1 MKYLNY
7 TTDDFLSDDAF
18 VNWVLHSENEAFWL
32 HFLNENPLQKPTI
45 DKARDFIQAAKQ
57 VDYPAL
63 TPSVKMA
70 MWSHIQEG
78 IAQEAK
84 PIPTVR
90 LWRIAAAVAF
100 LAVAGGA
107 LFYFLNKTTPS
118 VLTGENNIAKVVTTE
133 YQQRKQLTLP
143 DGSIVTL
150 NAHSNLKVSD
160 NWDDTRTREVW
171 LDGEAFFE
179 VVKKPNTGAAK
190 FVVHTSQLSVE
201 VLGTAFNVKTRRGAT
216 EVVLQSGKVRL
227 KKTNNNNFKEIEMSP
242 GERIKVVEELPT
254 PIIAEKVETEK
265 ITAWTNGKI
274 IFDNTPLL
282 EVAKAIEDHFG
293 YIVTIADK
301 DLTTK
306 LYTGELLTDSPDVFF
321 TILSKT
327 LNINID
333 INGKNLILKRK

>member
-1 MKYLNY
+1 MEYKNY
-7 TTDDFLSDDAF
+7 ITDDFLSDDAF

-57 VDYPAL
+57 VDYPVL
-63 TPSVKMA
+63 TPSVKTA

-78 IAQEAK
+78 MAQEAK
-84 PIPTVR
+84 PMPRLR

-100 LAVAGGA
+100 LIVAGGA
-107 LFYFLNKTTPS
+107 LFYFSNKTTPS
-118 VLTGENNIAKVVTTE
+118 ALNGENNIEKVVITQ

-160 NWDDTRTREVW
+160 NWDDTHTREVW

-179 VVKKPNTGAAK
+179 VVKKPNTGAVK
-190 FVVHTSQLSVE
+190 FIVHTPQLSVE
-201 VLGTAFNVKTRRGAT
+201 VLGTAFNVKARRGAT

-227 KKTNNNNFKEIEMSP
+227 KKPNDAAFKEIEMVSGDKVKISENVP
-242 GERIKVVEELPT
+242 FAIKD
-254 PIIAEKVETEK
+254 EKIETEK

-282 EVAKAIEDHFG
+282 EVAKSIEDHFG
-293 YIVTIADK
+293 YNVILK
-301 DLTTK
+301 DNDLSTR
-306 LYTGELLTDSPDVFF
+306 LYTGELLTDMPDVFF
-321 TILSKT
+321 TILSRTMNVKV
-327 LNINID
+327 D
-333 INGKNLILKRK
+333 IEGKNMVISKK